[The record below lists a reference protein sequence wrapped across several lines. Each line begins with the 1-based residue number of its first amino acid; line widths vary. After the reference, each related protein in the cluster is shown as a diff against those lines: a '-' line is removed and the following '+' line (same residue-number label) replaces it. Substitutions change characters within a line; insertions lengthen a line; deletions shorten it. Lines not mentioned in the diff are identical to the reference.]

1 MDVTLERKLQNLC
14 LLNLNSL
21 RQTDNN
27 QCSQV
32 TF

>member
-1 MDVTLERKLQNLC
+1 MDVTLEKKLQNVC
-14 LLNLNSL
+14 LLNLYSL
-21 RQTDNN
+21 QQTDNN